1 MVDTRRGR
9 VEAEVVIRLLIGE
22 PLPGV
27 RNMAVDEALM
37 RSAGSGAG
45 GVTLRFYRWEPGCL
59 SFGRNQEAHGAYDP
73 AAAADR
79 GIDVVRRPTGGRA
92 VYHHRELTYS
102 VTAPAGTWGSLR
114 ESYRRINGA
123 LAAGLRELGVSA
135 TCGGDASDSPGRR
148 RATPRPTP
156 RACFRDP
163 LPGEVTVE
171 GRKLVGSAQWRD
183 RGAFLQH
190 GSILLVDEQHVV
202 DALRTNGGGAG
213 ASVDSGAIS
222 LAELLD
228 ELPPEDALFDDL
240 ALGFEREFGADVV
253 SGTLSAQEAAAAE
266 ALVPRFADPA
276 WTWRR

>member
-1 MVDTRRGR
+1 M
-9 VEAEVVIRLLIGE
+9 IRLLIDE
-22 PLPGV
+22 ALPGV
-27 RNMAVDEALM
+27 RNMAIDEALM
-37 RSAGSGAG
+37 RSAGATG

-59 SFGRNQEAHGAYDP
+59 SFGRNQEARGAYDP
-73 AAAADR
+73 DAAADR

-114 ESYRRINGA
+114 ETYRRINRA

-135 TCGGDASDSPGRR
+135 RCIDDEPEHAGQRR
-148 RATPRPTP
+148 PDPRAPRPTP

-183 RGAFLQH
+183 GDALLQH

-202 DALRTNGGGAG
+202 EALRTNGGVAA
-213 ASVDSGAIS
+213 ASSDTGAIS
-222 LAELLD
+222 LADLLD
-228 ELPPEDALFDDL
+228 EPPPDATMSS
-240 ALGFEREFGADVV
+240 ALVRGFEREFGVDVV
-253 SGTLSAQEAAAAE
+253 PGSRTAQEGAAAE
-266 ALVPRFADPA
+266 ALASRFADLA

>member
-1 MVDTRRGR
+1 
-9 VEAEVVIRLLIGE
+9 VEAEVVIRLLIDG

-37 RSAGSGAG
+37 RSAGDAG
-45 GVTLRFYRWEPGCL
+45 VVTLRFYRWSPGCL
-59 SFGRNQEAHGAYDP
+59 SFGRNQEARGAYD
-73 AAAADR
+73 AAAAAER

-114 ESYRRINGA
+114 ETYRRINRA
-123 LAAGLRELGVSA
+123 LAAGLRELGVP
-135 TCGGDASDSPGRR
+135 ASCAGHEPDGAGRR
-148 RATPRPTP
+148 RAAPRPTP

-183 RGAFLQH
+183 GGALLQH

-202 DALRTNGGGAG
+202 DGLRTNGALPSTRAG
-213 ASVDSGAIS
+213 TAGIG
-222 LAELLD
+222 LADVLE
-228 ELPPEDALFDDL
+228 ESPPATTLPDALVH
-240 ALGFEREFGADVV
+240 GFEREFGLGVGPGALSTSEILAAD
-253 SGTLSAQEAAAAE
+253 SAES
-266 ALVPRFADPA
+266 RFADPA